1 MMAENI
7 QFVLSFINSKTK
19 TNYDAIPAEEET
31 KDYETPR
38 AEISKNNK
46 EQNYKQSDDYFFD
59 HDIISPVVRNNFD
72 SSQLVSMESNL
83 TNIDTF
89 DEDAFTIEQSKML
102 ENIYK
107 IIDFV
112 LS

>member
-1 MMAENI
+1 MLAENI
-7 QFVLSFINSKTK
+7 QFVLAFINSKTK

-38 AEISKNNK
+38 AEFRKNPK
-46 EQNYKQSDDYFFD
+46 EETHKQTDDYFFD
-59 HDIISPVVRNNFD
+59 HDIISPVVRGNFD
-72 SSQLVSMESNL
+72 SSQLLSMESNL
-83 TNIDTF
+83 TNFDAF
-89 DEDAFTIEQSKML
+89 DEDEFTMEQSKML

-107 IIDFV
+107 IIDFA